1 MRLLALCSCK
11 RLRYVST
18 CSGCYSGEGF
28 RRFNAAFDSI
38 GGGKIQCDL
47 HTLPVR
53 LDFAFRFEIRY
64 ILDCPLNQV
73 AGKET
78 DFKTLLRV
86 SSSTGKAFIMG
97 DEAVIPALPPKYKLE
112 ELHRPKT
119 RVEFSG
125 AFAVGEGDYSVEYLA
140 FDTQRVYRRKW
151 RARAIPSGDEN
162 KVATT
167 P

>member
-1 MRLLALCSCK
+1 MRLLALCSLQAFGTSLLAQVAIPAK
-11 RLRYVST
+11 D
-18 CSGCYSGEGF
+18 F
-28 RRFNAAFDSI
+28 ARFNAAFDSI

-97 DEAVIPALPPKYKLE
+97 DEAVIPALPPKYTLE
-112 ELHRPKT
+112 ELHRLKT

-125 AFAVGEGDYSVEYLA
+125 AFAVGEGDCSVEYLA

-151 RARAIPSGDEN
+151 RPRAIPSGDEN